1 MLNEKVL
8 AKLNEQIGLEFESS
22 NLYLQMSAWCSSNGI
37 DGCAAFLREHAQEE
51 MGHMMRLFDYVLE
64 TGAMSVIPAL
74 PKPRSEFESVG
85 DVFGAT
91 YEHEKF
97 ITRKINEL
105 VATAFSEQ
113 DFSTFNFLQWY
124 VAEQH
129 EEEALFKSVLDM
141 IEMVGIEGRG
151 LFFIDREISA
161 LRDRQNAGGA
171 TATEGAEG

>member
-1 MLNEKVL
+1 MISKDLL
-8 AKLNEQIGLEFESS
+8 QKLNEQIGLEFESA
-22 NLYLQMSAWCSSNGI
+22 NIYLQMSAWCAAHGLE
-37 DGCAAFLREHAQEE
+37 GCAGFLREHAQEE

-74 PKPRSEFESVG
+74 PKPRCEFESVG

-97 ITRKINEL
+97 ITGKINEL

-129 EEEALFKSVLDM
+129 EEEALFKKILDLVD
-141 IEMVGIEGRG
+141 MVGFEGRG
-151 LFFIDREISA
+151 LYHLDKEIVGLQA
-161 LRDRQNAGGA
+161 GVVAGGA
-171 TATEGAEG
+171 TEPTA